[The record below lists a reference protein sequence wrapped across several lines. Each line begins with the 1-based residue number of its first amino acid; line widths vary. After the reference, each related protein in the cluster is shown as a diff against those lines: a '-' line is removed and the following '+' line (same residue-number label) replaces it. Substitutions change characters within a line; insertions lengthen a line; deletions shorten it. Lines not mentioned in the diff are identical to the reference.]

1 MSCLAA
7 ESKVTSTVSG
17 LSDDQ
22 LLEQTGRLARL
33 DHQVHV
39 FVIDHL
45 IEIEARRVYL
55 RRGFSSLF
63 DYVKR
68 GLGYSDAA
76 TWRRTSAMKLCTR
89 IDGVRE
95 RLWDGSL
102 TLDAAAQLQA
112 AFERR
117 ERGRT
122 PQTPGTGTR
131 SALRPPAR
139 SAQGKPAPEPR
150 TVPVLDVSAQK
161 ALVERAAGKS
171 TRQVAKMLAEMDPAL
186 AVPADRVRPLGEG
199 CRELKAV
206 IDAECERGLEQLR
219 GLLSHIDPRMTLGQL
234 VGRLVDEGLDR
245 HDPGRPPRR
254 GRTRGAPAGVG
265 RPAAKG
271 TSSDEIAASAPKR
284 STMHAGATTSAAK
297 SPAGSCHGVPSPAL
311 RLAQPAGTGNSP
323 ANRQPNA
330 DRRATSARKRTE
342 LAGASASKTER
353 GSTRPA
359 TSASKRSVPAG
370 ITGASAP
377 HTQRDSNG
385 RAPEAKC
392 QRRPAPIATSAP
404 KQHARARRAVP
415 AAVRREVW
423 LRDGGRCSYVDR
435 QTGRRCA
442 SRHLL
447 QIDHVFPYALGGG
460 AEQDNLRLL
469 CHAHHRDRHAEPTS
483 RRAPPA

>member
-1 MSCLAA
+1 MSSPAP
-7 ESKVTSTVSG
+7 ERRVTSTVSG

-76 TWRRTSAMKLCTR
+76 TWRRTSAMKLCAR

-122 PQTPGTGTR
+122 PQTLGTGTR
-131 SALRPPAR
+131 SALRPNGSAR
-139 SAQGKPAPEPR
+139 PAPEPR

-171 TRQVAKMLAEMDPAL
+171 TRQVAQMLAEVDPAL

-199 CRELKAV
+199 RWELKAV

-254 GRTRGAPAGVG
+254 GRTRSAPAGAG

-271 TSSDEIAASAPKR
+271 TSSGEIAASSSKR
-284 STMHAGATTSAAK
+284 STMHAGATTSEAK
-297 SPAGSCHGVPSPAL
+297 SPAGSCRGVPSPAL
-311 RLAQPAGTGNSP
+311 RPAQPAVTGNSP

-342 LAGASASKTER
+342 RAGASASKTER
-353 GSTRPA
+353 GSTRLA

-370 ITGASAP
+370 STGASAP

-392 QRRPAPIATSAP
+392 QGRPAPIATSAP
-404 KQHARARRAVP
+404 KRHARACRAVP
-415 AAVRREVW
+415 AAIRREVW
-423 LRDGGRCSYVDR
+423 LRDGGRCRYVDPV
-435 QTGRRCA
+435 TGRRCA

-469 CHAHHRDRHAEPTS
+469 CEVRDYVKQRNANHG
-483 RRAPPA
+483 